1 MRWLA
6 VWILLTGV
14 YCAGQLA
21 APLVTGGSWG
31 FTRESLA
38 HLAIVPLAQVAAL
51 WIVALVRRHSRD
63 ARDNRDA
70 RDVRDARAVTP
81 HRPAPERSA
90 SRPDAE
96 P

>member
-6 VWILLTGV
+6 IWVLLTGV
-14 YCAGQLA
+14 YFAGQLA

-38 HLAIVPLAQVAAL
+38 HLALVPLAQVAAL
-51 WIVALVRRHSRD
+51 WMVALVRRSTKTI
-63 ARDNRDA
+63 
-70 RDVRDARAVTP
+70 VTP
-81 HRPAPERSA
+81 PPPAPERSA
-90 SRPDAE
+90 SRPDVE

>member
-14 YCAGQLA
+14 YFAGQLA

-38 HLAIVPLAQVAAL
+38 HLALVPLAQVAAL

-63 ARDNRDA
+63 HREN
-70 RDVRDARAVTP
+70 RAVTP
-81 HRPAPERSA
+81 PRPAPERSA

>member
-14 YCAGQLA
+14 YFAGQLA

-38 HLAIVPLAQVAAL
+38 HLVLVPLAQVAAL
-51 WIVALVRRHSRD
+51 WMVALVRRHV
-63 ARDNRDA
+63 RDNRDA
-70 RDVRDARAVTP
+70 REVASRRSAKAVTP
-81 HRPAPERSA
+81 PPPAPERSA
-90 SRPDAE
+90 SRPDE
-96 P
+96 GP

>member
-14 YCAGQLA
+14 YFAGQLA

-38 HLAIVPLAQVAAL
+38 HLALVPLAQVAAL

-63 ARDNRDA
+63 ARDARDNRDN
-70 RDVRDARAVTP
+70 RAVTP
-81 HRPAPERSA
+81 PRPAPEKSA

>member
-1 MRWLA
+1 MMRWLA
-6 VWILLTGV
+6 IWVLLTGV
-14 YCAGQLA
+14 YFAGQLA

-38 HLAIVPLAQVAAL
+38 HLALVPLAQVAAL
-51 WIVALVRRHSRD
+51 WIVALVRRH
-63 ARDNRDA
+63 AREGRPG
-70 RDVRDARAVTP
+70 RRSTQTIVTP
-81 HRPAPERSA
+81 PRPAPERSA

>member
-6 VWILLTGV
+6 IWVLLTGV
-14 YCAGQLA
+14 YFAGQLA

-38 HLAIVPLAQVAAL
+38 HLALVPFAQVAAL
-51 WIVALVRRHSRD
+51 WMVALVRRHGRA
-63 ARDNRDA
+63 ARP
-70 RDVRDARAVTP
+70 VTP
-81 HRPAPERSA
+81 PPPAPERSA